1 MSSHICYLPTHFAR
15 RGIME
20 TSEKWTFNCLVF
32 SCHVFKWWSENQ
44 TRFSPVFKWHSNTGP
59 FGDQT
64 SFDHL
69 NTNCSCLVE
78 SCFWTQRL
86 NQEKCL
92 LKKQASLLVP
102 ARASTTWRRA
112 MELGRSSRCSPGSR
126 CSLTSQSENNFWFI
140 RNGAAA

>member
-92 LKKQASLLVP
+92 LKNKLAYWYLQEPQQLDGEPWSWDEVVGVVLEVGVA
-102 ARASTTWRRA
+102 WRHN
-112 MELGRSSRCSPGSR
+112 LKIIFCY
-126 CSLTSQSENNFWFI
+126 
-140 RNGAAA
+140 